1 MHFCKM
7 MEEASSVQCGMC
19 ENMEQPESMQ
29 GCEAM
34 ETECEIET
42 VEDHSNCCDTQ
53 VIDNKVEDE
62 FIYLKVEVK
71 NDLTSSIV
79 ELPLSVIFNANQTV
93 KSHSPFAFDS
103 SPPSLENDLYIYNSV
118 LII

>member
-1 MHFCKM
+1 M
-7 MEEASSVQCGMC
+7 MEEASSEQCGMC

-42 VEDHSNCCDTQ
+42 IEDHSSCCDTQ

-71 NDLTSSIV
+71 NDLTSSIHR
-79 ELPLSVIFNANQTV
+79 PLHSKTIFT
-93 KSHSPFAFDS
+93 STT
-103 SPPSLENDLYIYNSV
+103 PSL
-118 LII
+118 